1 MTRWFILCSAE
12 ALVQTKC
19 FLQWRPT
26 NTGPELEDSEWLSA
40 DIYNSHTLTH
50 SVIPGKVVDFLEV
63 VKTAQDVRLEVRPRP
78 HEVEVV
84 TVGVNLKSH
93 HNHEL
98 KPGTELEVLKIVFL
112 LPLLLTT
119 PRSLLRGRPLLLL
132 PWKIHRQCNWS
143 KINLSSQLVSKPL
156 PSSSPQLL
164 SFIFYR
170 LSPFRVMGGA
180 GANPSSNWVR
190 VENAMNSS
198 LLHHRSLSPSTLGS
212 IQCEQFT
219 PYSICIC
226 VLLDWSK
233 MAQYLDKPTEKHG
246 ENSTQEERESNQV
259 VPRPLLWHPLI
270 GRTTVNP
277 PPPSPKCQPVRNYWF
292 RRPPTFI

>member
-1 MTRWFILCSAE
+1 M
-12 ALVQTKC
+12 
-19 FLQWRPT
+19 
-26 NTGPELEDSEWLSA
+26 
-40 DIYNSHTLTH
+40 
-50 SVIPGKVVDFLEV
+50 
-63 VKTAQDVRLEVRPRP
+63 RPRP

-119 PRSLLRGRPLLLL
+119 PRILLRGRPLLLL

-198 LLHHRSLSPSTLGS
+198 LLHHRSLSSSTLGS
-212 IQCEQFT
+212 IQCT
-219 PYSICIC
+219 PFVFVYFGL
-226 VLLDWSK
+226 VQDGAVFGKTNRKTW
-233 MAQYLDKPTEKHG
+233 
-246 ENSTQEERESNQV
+246 RELNTGRAGIEPSGSQTITLT
-259 VPRPLLWHPLI
+259 PPL
-270 GRTTVNP
+270 
-277 PPPSPKCQPVRNYWF
+277 
-292 RRPPTFI
+292 

>member
-1 MTRWFILCSAE
+1 M
-12 ALVQTKC
+12 
-19 FLQWRPT
+19 
-26 NTGPELEDSEWLSA
+26 
-40 DIYNSHTLTH
+40 
-50 SVIPGKVVDFLEV
+50 
-63 VKTAQDVRLEVRPRP
+63 RPRP

-212 IQCEQFT
+212 IQFT

-226 VLLDWSK
+226 VLWTGPRWRSIWTNQQK
-233 MAQYLDKPTEKHG
+233 NMER
-246 ENSTQEERESNQV
+246 TQHRKSGNRTKWF
-259 VPRPLLWHPLI
+259 PDHYFDTPLI

-277 PPPSPKCQPVRNYWF
+277 PPPSPKCQPVQTTIDSDAHQPSF
-292 RRPPTFI
+292 KTHHKK